1 MRILCWNIRGLG
13 SKGRR
18 KQHKEWVVSQNVEVI
33 CLQEIMK
40 DDFSIAELRGL
51 VTGQNFAWN
60 WTASAGHSGGT
71 LLGVKQ
77 CDLDAIVMDEGEF
90 FSSITIENRKDNFW
104 EVINVYG
111 PVKKERKGVF
121 LQELYQKIQR
131 C

>member
-1 MRILCWNIRGLG
+1 
-13 SKGRR
+13 
-18 KQHKEWVVSQNVEVI
+18 
-33 CLQEIMK
+33 
-40 DDFSIAELRGL
+40 
-51 VTGQNFAWN
+51 
-60 WTASAGHSGGT
+60 